1 MSDFKNFA
9 GQTLKWTAIGG
20 VCLGIVAGGAFL
32 LNVATQPLRTA
43 GGVINRTFDA
53 DNVIAKYEWFHDAHG
68 QYQARVNQIVS
79 TRQMYIEEKD
89 IAERSRLRIELSAQ
103 RQSCRD
109 IVTRYNAN
117 ATKTNVSIF
126 QGREAPSS
134 LNIQT
139 CE

>member
-1 MSDFKNFA
+1 MSDFKTFT

-20 VCLGIVAGGAFL
+20 VCLAIVGGGIFA
-32 LNVATQPLRTA
+32 LNAVMRPMQTI
-43 GGVINRTFDA
+43 GGVMDRTFNA

-68 QYQARVNQIVS
+68 QYQARVNQIAAS
-79 TRQMYIEEKD
+79 KRMFADEKD
-89 IAERSRLRIELSAQ
+89 SAERSRLRIELAAQ
-103 RQSCRD
+103 QQSCRD
-109 IVTRYNAN
+109 LVTRYNAN
-117 ATKTNVSIF
+117 STKTNVSIF

>member
-1 MSDFKNFA
+1 MSDFKNFV
-9 GQTLKWTAIGG
+9 GQTIKWTAIGG
-20 VCLGIVAGGAFL
+20 VCLGVVAGGVFL
-32 LNVATQPLRTA
+32 LNVATQPLRTV
-43 GGVINRTFDA
+43 GGVMNRTLDP
-53 DNVIAKYEWFHDAHG
+53 DNVIAKYEWFHDAHA
-68 QYQARVNQIVS
+68 QYQSRVNQIAS
-79 TRQMYIEEKD
+79 TRQMFTEEKD
-89 IAERSRLRIELSAQ
+89 QAEKQRLRIELVAQ

-117 ATKTNVSIF
+117 SIKTNVSIF

>member
-1 MSDFKNFA
+1 MSDFKDFTKA
-9 GQTLKWTAIGG
+9 TLKWTAIGG
-20 VCLGIVAGGAFL
+20 VCLGIVSGGVFL
-32 LNVATQPLRTA
+32 LNVATQPMRTA
-43 GGVINRTFDA
+43 GKVINRTLDPN
-53 DNVIAKYEWFHDAHG
+53 NVIAKYEWFHDAHG
-68 QYQARVNQIVS
+68 QYLARVNQIAS
-79 TRQMYIEEKD
+79 TRQMHTEEKD
-89 IAERSRLRIELSAQ
+89 PAEKQRLRIELSAQ

-117 ATKTNVSIF
+117 SIKTNVSIF

>member
-1 MSDFKNFA
+1 MSDFKDFA

-79 TRQMYIEEKD
+79 TRQMYTEEKD

>member
-89 IAERSRLRIELSAQ
+89 VAERSRLRIELSAQ

>member
-1 MSDFKNFA
+1 MSDFKSFT

-20 VCLGIVAGGAFL
+20 VCLAIVGGGFFL
-32 LNVATQPLRTA
+32 LNVVTQPMQTV
-43 GGVINRTFDA
+43 GGVMNRTFDA

-68 QYQARVNQIVS
+68 QYQSRVNQIAAS
-79 TRQMYIEEKD
+79 KRMFADEKD
-89 IAERSRLRIELSAQ
+89 TAERSRLRIELVAQ
-103 RQSCRD
+103 QQSCRD

>member
-1 MSDFKNFA
+1 MSDFKDFV

-20 VCLGIVAGGAFL
+20 TCLALVAGGAFL
-32 LNVATQPLRTA
+32 LNVATQPMRTV
-43 GGVINRTFDA
+43 GGVMNRTFDA

-68 QYQARVNQIVS
+68 QYQSRVNQIAS
-79 TRQMYIEEKD
+79 TRQMYTEEKD
-89 IAERSRLRIELSAQ
+89 VAEKSRLRIELVAQ

-117 ATKTNVSIF
+117 SVKTNVSIF

>member
-1 MSDFKNFA
+1 MSDFKTFT

-20 VCLGIVAGGAFL
+20 VCLAIVGGGIFA
-32 LNVATQPLRTA
+32 LNAVMRPMQTI
-43 GGVINRTFDA
+43 GGVMDRTFNA

-68 QYQARVNQIVS
+68 QYQSRVNQI
-79 TRQMYIEEKD
+79 TATKRMFADEKD
-89 IAERSRLRIELSAQ
+89 TAERSRLRIELAAQ
-103 RQSCRD
+103 QQSCRD
-109 IVTRYNAN
+109 LVTRYNAN
-117 ATKTNVSIF
+117 STKTNVSIF

>member
-1 MSDFKNFA
+1 MSDFKDFA

-89 IAERSRLRIELSAQ
+89 VAERSRLRIELSAQ

>member
-1 MSDFKNFA
+1 MSDFKDFA

>member
-1 MSDFKNFA
+1 MSDFKDFA

-109 IVTRYNAN
+109 IVTRYNGN

>member
-1 MSDFKNFA
+1 MSDFKDFA

-68 QYQARVNQIVS
+68 QYLARVNQIVS
-79 TRQMYIEEKD
+79 TRQMYTEEKD
-89 IAERSRLRIELSAQ
+89 VAERSRLRIELSAQ

>member
-1 MSDFKNFA
+1 MSDFKDFA

-20 VCLGIVAGGAFL
+20 FCLGIVAGGAFL

-89 IAERSRLRIELSAQ
+89 VAERSRLRIELSAQ

>member
-1 MSDFKNFA
+1 MSDFKNFT

-32 LNVATQPLRTA
+32 FNMATQPMRTTS
-43 GGVINRTFDA
+43 GVINRTLDP

-68 QYQARVNQIVS
+68 QYQARVNQIAS
-79 TRQMYIEEKD
+79 TSKMYTEEKD
-89 IAERSRLRIELSAQ
+89 PGERSRLRIELAAQ

-109 IVTRYNAN
+109 LVTRYNAN

-134 LNIQT
+134 LNINT

>member
-79 TRQMYIEEKD
+79 TRQMYTEEKD